1 MLQEERIEFK
11 RSIRLFE
18 NDRQNNTSKLDKDD
32 EPSFEQT
39 LSTTIK

>member
-1 MLQEERIEFK
+1 MLQEKRIEFQ
-11 RSIRLFE
+11 RSIRLLE
-18 NDRQNNTSKLDKDD
+18 NDRQNNTSKFDKND